1 MGRKAS
7 WQYLKCKYTIAQSTV
22 WVYLRRSGKGL
33 PDLGMPWYP
42 VFDRSVNPI
51 STRAGRGQIMLTTLL
66 LPPSRI
72 FRPSYSPVIRIC
84 VSVVHSGC
92 KCGVFCVFNP
102 PTLSLS
108 VEAAWEMNFWW
119 PRSLHDQRWVIKL
132 RRLFCPSPRWSNAM
146 IATYCICQ

>member
-1 MGRKAS
+1 ME
-7 WQYLKCKYTIAQSTV
+7 
-22 WVYLRRSGKGL
+22 
-33 PDLGMPWYP
+33 PP

-51 STRAGRGQIMLTTLL
+51 STREGGKLCSPLYHC
-66 LPPSRI
+66 PSRI
-72 FRPSYSPVIRIC
+72 FSTSYGPVIRIC

-146 IATYCICQ
+146 IATYCIYQFTLGAIHKLRWPIFSILWPPSLPLCRLFTK